1 MPYIHCYVALIIMN
15 ELYKE
20 LQERMKELESRK
32 QSKITEGRILELQ
45 LVIVRVQQILLDSLN
60 AT

>member
-1 MPYIHCYVALIIMN
+1 MN
-15 ELYKE
+15 KLYKE

-32 QSKITEGRILELQ
+32 QSKITEGRIAELQ
-45 LVIVRVQQILLDSLN
+45 LVIIRVQQILLDSLN

>member
-1 MPYIHCYVALIIMN
+1 MD

-20 LQERMKELESRK
+20 LLERMTNLENRK

-45 LVIVRVQQILLDSLN
+45 LVIVRVQQIILN
-60 AT
+60 SI

>member
-1 MPYIHCYVALIIMN
+1 MPYIHCYVVLIIMN

-20 LQERMKELESRK
+20 LQERMKELERRK
-32 QSKITEGRILELQ
+32 QSKITEGRIAELQ
-45 LVIVRVQQILLDSLN
+45 LVIIRVQQILLDSLN

>member
-1 MPYIHCYVALIIMN
+1 MFYTHCYVALIIMD

-32 QSKITEGRILELQ
+32 QTKITEGRIAELQ
-45 LVIVRVQQILLDSLN
+45 LVIIRVQQILLDSLN

>member
-1 MPYIHCYVALIIMN
+1 MFYTRCYVVLIIMN
-15 ELYKE
+15 KLYKE

-32 QSKITEGRILELQ
+32 QSKITEGRIAELQ
-45 LVIVRVQQILLDSLN
+45 LVIIRVQQILLDSLN

>member
-1 MPYIHCYVALIIMN
+1 MN

-20 LQERMKELESRK
+20 LQERMKELERRK
-32 QSKITEGRILELQ
+32 QSKITEGRIAELQ
-45 LVIVRVQQILLDSLN
+45 LVIIRVQQILLDSLN

>member
-1 MPYIHCYVALIIMN
+1 MN
-15 ELYKE
+15 KLYEE

-60 AT
+60 TT

>member
-1 MPYIHCYVALIIMN
+1 MD

-20 LQERMKELESRK
+20 LQERMKDLENRK

-45 LVIVRVQQILLDSLN
+45 LVIIRVQQIILN
-60 AT
+60 SINII